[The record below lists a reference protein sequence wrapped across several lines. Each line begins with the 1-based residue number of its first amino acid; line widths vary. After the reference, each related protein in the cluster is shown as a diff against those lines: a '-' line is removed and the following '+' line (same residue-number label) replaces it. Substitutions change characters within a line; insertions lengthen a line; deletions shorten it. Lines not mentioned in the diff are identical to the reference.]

1 MYMEDLLN
9 QGITQ
14 MTRNDTS
21 RRQQLAARLKSAIA
35 TAAIVGT
42 IGGWMAFGAQ
52 QMSATTSA
60 TTPAVAQVAES
71 SSTTATTRTT
81 ESAAAQPSGSSS
93 TTALSGTGTQSSA
106 SSQSTSQRR
115 A

>member
-1 MYMEDLLN
+1 
-9 QGITQ
+9 

-21 RRQQLAARLKSAIA
+21 RRQQLVARLKSAIA

-52 QMSATTSA
+52 QMFATTSA

-71 SSTTATTRTT
+71 SSTTATTSTT
-81 ESAAAQPSGSSS
+81 AAATAQAAGSSS
-93 TTALSGTGTQSSA
+93 SAASAPTATWRGSTPLMDNQSWYP
-106 SSQSTSQRR
+106 RGCGR
-115 A
+115 